1 MKKTIIGWSV
11 VMVLVVGSYVL
22 YASVPAVRGAVVH
35 AMASLGL
42 GGAEE
47 DATYWCPMHPEI
59 VRKSPGTCPV

>member
-11 VMVLVVGSYVL
+11 VAALAAGGYVL
-22 YASVPAVRGAVVH
+22 YTSVPAIRGAVDN

-42 GGAEE
+42 GGTQE
-47 DATYWCPMHPEI
+47 DTAHWCPMHPEI